1 VASWGE
7 ARPDTA
13 AATMLGPAWSLR
25 WRAPELALFL
35 AERARAVIELA
46 GDGPARLRA
55 EATAVVASCRLGQR
69 LDVVDRAIDAIR
81 LAERHTDPV
90 TGAMLRIEL
99 AGCARTAGVPLVGAA
114 VLRPVLTAPDVQ
126 PATRADAL
134 VQLAGCLTR
143 TVDTAVLDGALAEA
157 DRLYDEDRQLDP
169 DSRVVQRALLRSVA
183 SGEQRRRGD
192 ARAAIDAAQEGVD
205 LLGSLSR
212 PTADNGQAGAQ
223 VALRLVHGLLD
234 LGRVDEAAIVAAAE
248 LRRPVRAPAAGAVGW
263 LAVAMAV
270 RAHMATGAAIPALG
284 LLREAAELG
293 KRHRLSSLRAE
304 ALTILSDAH
313 ERVGQLTEALDCLR
327 TAQGVRLGRA
337 RVVYSARTRLVSAFG
352 ETTSPEEFVRMLGI
366 PAGRRSVAGR
376 EPSAGLSRIGTRPTP
391 PRTPIGDVT
400 MVLVDLTTPRGDNA
414 GAVIG
419 EHVLSHVLDRL
430 RDAAPSDAQV
440 ARVGGAELAVLLPG
454 APVEQA
460 ERWVAELRGAMAS
473 VDWSAFTP
481 GLTVAVRSAVA
492 EPASRRPAQ
501 PRPAAGM
508 FELPTVPF
516 APQPGTARPSRSRST
531 RSGTESPASQ
541 ALLAKALEQWRQT
554 KSPEPPASAEG
565 PTPTRTDERTP
576 TPPSGEPIGTTTE
589 QPDPTAQPTPAADK
603 PDRPRTGGS
612 DWASRFEAARAALAG
627 LTGEPTQSAEQVPS
641 AAEPREPTLPSASD
655 QPAALST
662 DTGSSR
668 EPGWSPLSDRPAGG
682 ALSTDSGPLQEPSTR
697 DRVGGAEGA
706 LAADW
711 PGQAVSP
718 ETGAGWSDEGGGSV
732 GSTLSGGTEWSS
744 TSNEIPT
751 GEPSVSD
758 WPSGSDWLTAAAGN
772 ADWATRFEAAQA
784 AKETTEPHPTE
795 PEQRSSEEAAF
806 TGDPLPA
813 LPIPPPLEP
822 EPPTGAERFPL
833 SADPSIRISASDI
846 AAADTPEMGFWAP
859 RLPPPEPAMDWPTA
873 TDERPSMADPEQTGP
888 RHAVDSGEGRSVLSS
903 LGITAGG
910 TGGGRRRAKDE
921 PAEDPESEH
930 RPRTVSFDDVGYLEP
945 LTPPELWHG
954 AQDRHDEP
962 EPPTPPSGWAAVSW
976 EREPA
981 ANTETAPW
989 EPEPAAQSDAASW
1002 ERESAASAASWQRE
1016 PAAQSDSVSWE
1027 PETGAQSDAASW
1039 EREPAAQS
1047 DSARWE
1053 RDPAARSDSAS
1064 WERESAAQPAT
1075 AWERGPA
1082 AQPDA
1087 ASWEPRSDT
1096 GSWQREPGANTNAA
1110 SWQRDPA
1117 AQSNTGSWQ
1126 QDSVA
1131 RSDAPSWDRE
1141 PAAQSNTASWDRE
1154 PVAKADTASF
1164 AAQWQPQELPAQHSP
1179 IADPAPLQ
1187 VPPPTTP
1194 IEAALATEGADE
1206 RTEPIREPEPEP
1218 EQPKPAVRTGRRRRS
1233 VQLADLLTEAL
1244 MAYQTAQ
1251 DANDARN
1258 NPLAQD
1264 PSSGLPGPTSLPEPL
1279 AGSAGRDLGRDVASG
1294 GSTRIG
1300 DSRWL
1305 TTRWDPTT
1313 DRP

>member
-1 VASWGE
+1 MASWGE

-13 AATMLGPAWSLR
+13 ATTMLGPAWSLR

-81 LAERHTDPV
+81 LAERHTDAV

-126 PATRADAL
+126 PAMRADAL

-143 TVDTAVLDGALAEA
+143 TVDPAVLDGALAEA

-192 ARAAIDAAQEGVD
+192 ARAAVDAAQEGVD
-205 LLGSLSR
+205 LLGGLSH

-234 LGRVDEAAIVAAAE
+234 LGRVDEAASVAAAE

-263 LAVAMAV
+263 LSVAMAV
-270 RAHMATGAAIPALG
+270 RAHMATGAAVPALG

-327 TAQGVRLGRA
+327 VAQGVRLGRA
-337 RVVYSARTRLVSAFG
+337 RVVYSARTRLVGAFG

-376 EPSAGLSRIGTRPTP
+376 EPGAGLSRIGARQTP
-391 PRTPIGDVT
+391 PRIPVGEVT

-454 APVEQA
+454 APVDQA
-460 ERWVAELRGAMAS
+460 ERWVAQLRGAMAG

-492 EPASRRPAQ
+492 EPASRRAAQ
-501 PRPAAGM
+501 PRPAAGV

-516 APQPGTARPSRSRST
+516 APQPGTARPGRSRST

-554 KSPEPPASAEG
+554 KSPESTADGTDHADRTSPARTDDRPSSARTDDRPSSAQPDER
-565 PTPTRTDERTP
+565 PSSPQTDDRPSPARTDKRPSSARTDEP
-576 TPPSGEPIGTTTE
+576 TPPSGVPIGTTSE
-589 QPDPTAQPTPAADK
+589 RPDQTAQPTPTTDQ
-603 PDRPRTGGS
+603 PDWLRVSGS
-612 DWASRFEAARAALAG
+612 DWDSRFEAARAAL
-627 LTGEPTQSAEQVPS
+627 TGEPTQSAGQS
-641 AAEPREPTLPSASD
+641 APAGETSAPTWTPISD
-655 QPAALST
+655 RPAAALPTDSGLS
-662 DTGSSR
+662 GEYGR
-668 EPGWSPLSDRPAGG
+668 SPVSDRPAGAAVPADPGPSLERDWTTAGDRPVGDPGPSRESAWSAGGDRPTDTGHSG
-682 ALSTDSGPLQEPSTR
+682 ASGPAREPEWSSTA
-697 DRVGGAEGA
+697 DRLGGAEGA
-706 LAADW
+706 SAADW
-711 PGQAVSP
+711 PGQGVSA
-718 ETGAGWSDEGGGSV
+718 ESREFGSGEGGRSV
-732 GSTLSGGTEWSS
+732 ASTLSGGSGWSG
-744 TSNEIPT
+744 TGDEVPA

-758 WPSGSDWLTAAAGN
+758 WPSGTDWLTAAATN
-772 ADWATRFEAAQA
+772 VDWATRFEAAQA
-784 AKETTEPHPTE
+784 AREPTE
-795 PEQRSSEEAAF
+795 LRPTEAGPRSGESPAL
-806 TGDPLPA
+806 TGGPLPA
-813 LPIPPPLEP
+813 LPIPPSLEP

-846 AAADTPEMGFWAP
+846 AAADTPEMGLWAP
-859 RLPPPEPAMDWPTA
+859 RLPPAEPPMDWPTA
-873 TDERPSMADPEQTGP
+873 NEPADDRPSMADPEQTGP

-921 PAEDPESEH
+921 PADESESEH

-945 LTPPELWHG
+945 LSSPELRQGMH
-954 AQDRHDEP
+954 DTPERHDQP
-962 EPPTPPSGWAAVSW
+962 EPATPPSAWEAVSWDREPAADTGTASWEQESAVDTDTASWQRGSAVNAGTGSW
-976 EREPA
+976 ERES
-981 ANTETAPW
+981 
-989 EPEPAAQSDAASW
+989 AQSDAASW
-1002 ERESAASAASWQRE
+1002 ERESAARSGSGSWEGESAARSG
-1016 PAAQSDSVSWE
+1016 
-1027 PETGAQSDAASW
+1027 TASW
-1039 EREPAAQS
+1039 EREP
-1047 DSARWE
+1047 
-1053 RDPAARSDSAS
+1053 
-1064 WERESAAQPAT
+1064 
-1075 AWERGPA
+1075 
-1082 AQPDA
+1082 
-1087 ASWEPRSDT
+1087 
-1096 GSWQREPGANTNAA
+1096 
-1110 SWQRDPA
+1110 
-1117 AQSNTGSWQ
+1117 
-1126 QDSVA
+1126 
-1131 RSDAPSWDRE
+1131 
-1141 PAAQSNTASWDRE
+1141 
-1154 PVAKADTASF
+1154 VAKTDTASF
-1164 AAQWQPQELPAQHSP
+1164 AVQWQPRELPVQHSP
-1179 IADPAPLQ
+1179 IVDPAPLP
-1187 VPPPTTP
+1187 VPPPNNP
-1194 IEAALATEGADE
+1194 IEAALAIEGADE

-1218 EQPKPAVRTGRRRRS
+1218 EPAKPAVRTGRRRRS

-1258 NPLAQD
+1258 NPLAED
-1264 PSSGLPGPTSLPEPL
+1264 PSSSLPGPTSLPEPL

-1294 GSTRIG
+1294 GGTRIG